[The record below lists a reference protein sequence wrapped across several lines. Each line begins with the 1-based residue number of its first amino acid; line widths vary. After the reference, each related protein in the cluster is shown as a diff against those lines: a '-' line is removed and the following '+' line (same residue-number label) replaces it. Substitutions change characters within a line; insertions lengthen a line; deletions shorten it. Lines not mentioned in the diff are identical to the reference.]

1 MDGVQLGGGGL
12 TIGEITFQSMRKM
25 ESNRILTEGAV
36 STEAGSLF
44 QHFTKDRPSPSAV
57 ACTLEHLVGGAL

>member
-1 MDGVQLGGGGL
+1 MDGVQL
-12 TIGEITFQSMRKM
+12 TFGEMAFQSMRKM
-25 ESNRILTEGAV
+25 ESNRMLTEGAV

-44 QHFTKDRPSPSAV
+44 QHFTKDRLSPSAV